1 MKIYKVYDGK
11 IQEWEVIETKKT
23 YKGVKCAGLA
33 WGCAA
38 SIPKS
43 LGSLTPKDAI
53 DYRKETLHATIGML
67 TEKVNQA
74 ILEMEELKK
83 L

>member
-1 MKIYKVYDGK
+1 MP
-11 IQEWEVIETKKT
+11 
-23 YKGVKCAGLA
+23 GLA